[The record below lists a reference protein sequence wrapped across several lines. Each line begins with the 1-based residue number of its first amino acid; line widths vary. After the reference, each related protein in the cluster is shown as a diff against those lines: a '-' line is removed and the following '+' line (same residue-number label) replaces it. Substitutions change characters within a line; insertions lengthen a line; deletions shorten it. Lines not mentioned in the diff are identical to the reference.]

1 MNANHESVEDDLEI
15 ELNEEEFRYAVE
27 MTERK
32 IKRITKAH
40 LIDLKNIVKPNYLVE
55 KVL

>member
-1 MNANHESVEDDLEI
+1 MNANHESEEDDLEI

-27 MTERK
+27 MTERQ
-32 IKRITKAH
+32 IKRLTKAH